1 MVIKRIQE
9 PKSFF
14 QHLLAKRKVVD
25 QRLHSI
31 KEELLKR
38 KNGNDEIEDEK
49 EMTWKGK
56 VKKKSF
62 GKFFLLLL
70 LFFFFFFY

>member
-1 MVIKRIQE
+1 MVIKQIQE

-14 QHLLAKRKVVD
+14 QHLLAKRKVVG
-25 QRLHSI
+25 QRFHSI

-49 EMTWKGK
+49 EMT
-56 VKKKSF
+56 
-62 GKFFLLLL
+62 
-70 LFFFFFFY
+70 

>member
-1 MVIKRIQE
+1 MVIKQIQE

-14 QHLLAKRKVVD
+14 QHLLAKRKVVG
-25 QRLHSI
+25 QRFHSI

-56 VKKKSF
+56 VKKKQLW
-62 GKFFLLLL
+62 KV
-70 LFFFFFFY
+70 FFFFFFF

>member
-49 EMTWKGK
+49 EMT
-56 VKKKSF
+56 SCTD
-62 GKFFLLLL
+62 KFLEMFVSPLLQ
-70 LFFFFFFY
+70 